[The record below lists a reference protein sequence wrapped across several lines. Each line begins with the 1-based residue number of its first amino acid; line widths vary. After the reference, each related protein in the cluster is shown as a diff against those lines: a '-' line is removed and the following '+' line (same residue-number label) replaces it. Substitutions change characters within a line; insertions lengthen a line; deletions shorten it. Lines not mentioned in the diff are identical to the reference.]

1 MYADRI
7 LDVQD
12 AEPYQQTCG
21 IRVRNSRRLVQ
32 SCFHGVERLLDVQN
46 VLVGWVHCLKVSSCT
61 IVQV

>member
-32 SCFHGVERLLDVQN
+32 SCSHRVEGVLNVQN
-46 VLVGWVHCLKVSSCT
+46 VLVG
-61 IVQV
+61 